1 MTPHDTILISI
12 PYPVKFLIGTFN
24 YGVTRP
30 RKIGFTFTN
39 MAIFLFREH
48 EDIKTS
54 KDYSDWIEKHGQS
67 GLISEMLYHA
77 ACAYCLQN
85 RKRENFTK
93 EGLKK
98 AIALTST
105 EDQERI
111 LKVWRASETFGA
123 TVNPSK
129 KKVSPK

>member
-12 PYPVKFLIGTFN
+12 PYPVKFLTLK
-24 YGVTRP
+24 R
-30 RKIGFTFTN
+30 RIGFTFTN

-48 EDIKTS
+48 EEIKTS

-67 GLISEMLYHA
+67 GLISEILYHA
-77 ACAYCLQN
+77 ACAYCLSN

-123 TVNPSK
+123 TVKPSK
-129 KKVSPK
+129 KKVATKAKM

>member
-1 MTPHDTILISI
+1 MTHDTILISL
-12 PYPVKFLIGTFN
+12 PYPLRFLTLK
-24 YGVTRP
+24 

-48 EDIKTS
+48 ENITTS
-54 KDYSDWIEKHGQS
+54 KEYSEWIQAHGQT
-67 GLISEMLYHA
+67 GLINEMLYHA

-98 AIALTST
+98 AIALA
-105 EDQERI
+105 DQETQEKI
-111 LKVWRASETFGA
+111 LKVWRSSETFGA
-123 TVNPSK
+123 TVTQSK
-129 KKVSPK
+129 KKVNPKK